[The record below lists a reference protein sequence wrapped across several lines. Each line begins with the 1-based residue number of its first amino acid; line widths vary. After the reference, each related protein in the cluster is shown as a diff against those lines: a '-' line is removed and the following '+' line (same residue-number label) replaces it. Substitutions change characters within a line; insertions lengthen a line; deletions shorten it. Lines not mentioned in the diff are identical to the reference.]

1 MADFKKPVRLELNNS
16 GSWKVLGRFDAADD
30 EQSSLVL
37 DAAEDLIKTLHNSE
51 DPKRCVGG
59 RIVGGCSLHDT
70 EKPELCQKHLHRCPE
85 PRTVDCCGV
94 VDEHDIV
101 ECSRCGKQWTVPC
114 SFDEDYS

>member
-1 MADFKKPVRLELNNS
+1 MNEFLSPEEL
-16 GSWKVLGRFDAADD
+16 R
-30 EQSSLVL
+30 
-37 DAAEDLIKTLHNSE
+37 DLTQ
-51 DPKRCVGG
+51 RG

>member
-1 MADFKKPVRLELNNS
+1 MEHTNDSTPGLV
-16 GSWKVLGRFDAADD
+16 GSSDQLGGSR
-30 EQSSLVL
+30 
-37 DAAEDLIKTLHNSE
+37 
-51 DPKRCVGG
+51 PKRCIGG
-59 RIVGGCSLHDT
+59 RIVGGCSLHDA
-70 EKPELCQKHLHRCPE
+70 EKPELCQKHLHCCPE

>member
-1 MADFKKPVRLELNNS
+1 MPLNEPDQTATAPQGHVAS
-16 GSWKVLGRFDAADD
+16 TDQLGRP
-30 EQSSLVL
+30 
-37 DAAEDLIKTLHNSE
+37 AE
-51 DPKRCVGG
+51 KRCVGG
-59 RIVGGCSLHDT
+59 RIVGGCSLHDA
-70 EKPELCQKHLHRCPE
+70 EKPELCQKHLQRCPE